1 MMNIN
6 ALDLNLLKAFDALYQ
21 ERHVGR
27 AGARIGLAQ
36 PSMSNALSRLRAQ
49 FDDPLF
55 VRSPEGMLPTS
66 RADALAPQVRQTLE
80 LVAGMLQ
87 QPEFDPMTVQDR
99 VAIAAPDLIILT
111 LAPAL
116 MRLLE
121 EKAPRLRVSFLPL
134 DKARCVEALE
144 DETLDMVIGHFG
156 ALPARIHRRA
166 IRQDSFV
173 CIAREGHPLVGDML
187 DLQGFL
193 TARHAL
199 MTLSQDF
206 EGEVDRALKRLG
218 HRREV
223 VMSCAQFTALPDVIA
238 ASDMIATIP
247 ASLTGIATRAGCC
260 VHPLP
265 FDLPTWETEMIWT
278 QKRQA
283 TPLGRFLVEVIGE
296 ASRTP

>member
-1 MMNIN
+1 MNVN

-55 VRSPEGMLPTS
+55 VRSPGGMLPTS
-66 RADALAPQVRQTLE
+66 RADALAPQVRQALE

-87 QPEFDPMTVQDR
+87 QPAFDPMTANDR
-99 VAIAAPDLIILT
+99 LTIAAPDLIVLT

-121 EKAPRLRVSFLPL
+121 ARAPRLRVSFLPL
-134 DKARCVEALE
+134 DKASCLDALEEEAL
-144 DETLDMVIGHFG
+144 DLVIGHFG
-156 ALPARIHRRA
+156 TLPARIHRRA

-173 CIAREGHPLVGDML
+173 CIARQGHPLVGDHL
-187 DLQGFL
+187 DLEGFL
-193 TARHAL
+193 AARHAL

-218 HRREV
+218 HRRDV

-238 ASDMIATIP
+238 ASDLIATVP
-247 ASLTGIATRAGCC
+247 TSLTRIAIRAGCC

-265 FDLPTWETEMIWT
+265 FDLHAWETEMIWT

-283 TPLGRFLVEVIGE
+283 TPLGRLLVELVGE